1 MKKYA
6 HKIGAVFYVLWGI
19 IHIFGG
25 IAILT
30 AETPN
35 VQLAMFGTAVP
46 ADMLPANPGEVVHA
60 TLSFHAFNLMWF
72 GIFALL
78 VGVLMN
84 WRNSR
89 LGYWLNF
96 GIVGV
101 ADLGLF
107 IFLILPGHMAVAD
120 GSPGPVLWILALIF
134 STIGIL
140 KGESKAVQCAS

>member
-1 MKKYA
+1 
-6 HKIGAVFYVLWGI
+6 
-19 IHIFGG
+19 
-25 IAILT
+25 
-30 AETPN
+30 
-35 VQLAMFGTAVP
+35 
-46 ADMLPANPGEVVHA
+46 
-60 TLSFHAFNLMWF
+60 MWF

-101 ADLGLF
+101 ADVGLF
-107 IFLILPGHMAVAD
+107 IFLILPGHMALAD

-134 STIGIL
+134 STIGL
-140 KGESKAVQCAS
+140 LNSQSKPVMRAA

>member
-1 MKKYA
+1 
-6 HKIGAVFYVLWGI
+6 
-19 IHIFGG
+19 
-25 IAILT
+25 
-30 AETPN
+30 
-35 VQLAMFGTAVP
+35 
-46 ADMLPANPGEVVHA
+46 
-60 TLSFHAFNLMWF
+60 MWF

-107 IFLILPGHMAVAD
+107 IFLISPGYMALAD

-134 STIGIL
+134 STIGL
-140 KGESKAVQCAS
+140 LNGQSKPAMRTA